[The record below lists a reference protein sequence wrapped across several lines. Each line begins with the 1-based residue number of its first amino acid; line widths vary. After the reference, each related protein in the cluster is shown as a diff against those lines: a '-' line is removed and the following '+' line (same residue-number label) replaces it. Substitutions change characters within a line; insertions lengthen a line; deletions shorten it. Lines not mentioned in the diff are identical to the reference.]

1 MRDLSQLYYF
11 EKLLE
16 EVNNSLV
23 QEGVKKGLH
32 PIGSV
37 CSLIPEPL
45 LNLPGCFSVRLRA
58 PRTGSID
65 IGTYYMSSLLCE
77 CCRAILERA
86 VEGGYNFL
94 DCIIAP
100 DACAQMNR
108 CVENIEQLNCI
119 EKKNFFVSY
128 CDVPMKAD
136 DSALKHYVTQM
147 QAHVLA
153 PLQKKLN
160 VDIADASIRKAV
172 EQHNHICQL
181 FQELSEYRKEENPR
195 ITGYEFAVLCT
206 ASYCCPKE
214 LIIEKLEET
223 AEELRTRQPDASPNF
238 RVKVVVVGSEVDDP
252 GLIGLIEEA
261 GARVVADRFC
271 FGALPGREQ
280 IVLNDTEDA
289 LMQVCRHYI
298 NMGKCPRYMNA
309 EKVQERQDY
318 VHRLVEEYHA
328 DGVIYQQMKFCDY
341 WGYERPYASKTMR
354 EKWNVPVLSVDR
366 PYVVGNSGQLRTR
379 VQAFVESLEI
389 KKLNHSVGTK
399 DI

>member
-16 EVNNSLV
+16 EANNDLV
-23 QEGVKKGLH
+23 REGIARGMH
-32 PIGSV
+32 PVGSV

-45 LNLPGCFSVRLRA
+45 LNLSGCFSVRLRA

-108 CVENIEQLNCI
+108 CVENIEHLNCI
-119 EKKNFFVSY
+119 EKEGFFVSY
-128 CDVPMKAD
+128 CDAPMKSD
-136 DSALKHYVTQM
+136 DTALRHYVRQM
-147 QAHVLA
+147 QAHVLM
-153 PLQKKLN
+153 PLHERLG
-160 VDIADASIRKAV
+160 VDISQDSLRKAV
-172 EQHNHICQL
+172 EQHNRVCKL
-181 FQELSEYRKEENPR
+181 FKEISEYRKEENPR

-214 LIIEKLEET
+214 LLVERLEAA
-223 AEELRTRQPDASPNF
+223 AEELKTREPDTKPDF
-238 RVKVVVVGSEVDDP
+238 RVKVVVAGSEIDDP
-252 GLIGLIEEA
+252 GLIRLIEEA

-271 FGALPGREQ
+271 FGAFPEREP
-280 IVLNDTEDA
+280 IALNDTEDV
-289 LMQVCRHYI
+289 LTQICRHYLK
-298 NMGKCPRYMNA
+298 MGKCPRYMNA
-309 EKVQERQDY
+309 DKIVERQDY
-318 VHRLVEEYHA
+318 VHQLVEEYHA

-341 WGYERPYASKTMR
+341 WGYERAYASKNMR
-354 EKWNVPVLSVDR
+354 ENYQVPTLSIDR
-366 PYVVGNSGQLRTR
+366 PYVTGSSGQLRTR
-379 VQAFVESLEI
+379 FQAFVESLEI
-389 KKLNHSVGTK
+389 KRKVRV
-399 DI
+399 

>member
-16 EVNNSLV
+16 EANNDLV
-23 QEGVKKGLH
+23 REGIARGMH
-32 PIGSV
+32 PVGSV

-45 LNLPGCFSVRLRA
+45 LNLSGCFSVRLRA

-108 CVENIEQLNCI
+108 CVENIEHLNCI
-119 EKKNFFVSY
+119 EKEGFFVSY
-128 CDVPMKAD
+128 CDAPMKSD
-136 DSALKHYVTQM
+136 DTALRHYVRQM
-147 QAHVLA
+147 QAHVLM
-153 PLQKKLN
+153 PLHERLG
-160 VDIADASIRKAV
+160 VDISQDSLRKAV
-172 EQHNHICQL
+172 EQHNRVCKLLKEI
-181 FQELSEYRKEENPR
+181 SEYRKEENPR

-214 LIIEKLEET
+214 LLVERLEAA
-223 AEELRTRQPDASPNF
+223 AEELKTREPDTKPDF
-238 RVKVVVVGSEVDDP
+238 RVKVVVAGSEIDDP
-252 GLIGLIEEA
+252 GLIRLIEEA

-271 FGALPGREQ
+271 FGAFPEREP
-280 IVLNDTEDA
+280 IALNDTEDV
-289 LMQVCRHYI
+289 LTQICRHYLK
-298 NMGKCPRYMNA
+298 MGKCPRYMNA
-309 EKVQERQDY
+309 DKVVERQDY
-318 VHRLVEEYHA
+318 VHQLVEEYHA

-341 WGYERPYASKTMR
+341 WGYERAYASKNMR
-354 EKWNVPVLSVDR
+354 ENYQVPTLSIDR
-366 PYVVGNSGQLRTR
+366 PYVTGSSGQLRTR
-379 VQAFVESLEI
+379 FQAFVESLEI
-389 KKLNHSVGTK
+389 KRKVRV
-399 DI
+399 